1 LKDQHSQSDPC
12 HNSQVWNKNA
22 DRTILSRV
30 IVGSNQ
36 PVGTLQS
43 RDLLSAL
50 RWGSGMSALPSI
62 GSRPVPV
69 RVALL
74 VGGDSHIAEQL
85 RDTLDPGCWALRHAT
100 DNAAALVMAQDKNF
114 DLILTSEKTSG
125 REDVELLRKL
135 RRVRPHTRLIILA
148 EESTPTDVI
157 ASMREHA
164 FSYFSKPFSQDAL
177 AVMIGHAIEE
187 PCWDDGI
194 DVVSAT
200 PEWIRLYARCDL
212 KTADRVLQFFDEIAE
227 LPNPERSAVGM
238 AFREMLTNA
247 IEHGGRL
254 DPNQQVEISYLR
266 ARHMVTCRISD
277 PGEGFT
283 LDEIPHA
290 AIANPANAPLRHVE
304 YRDALGMRPGGF
316 GVLLTQRLIDELVY
330 NEQGNEVTLIKYL
343 DLEPRVS
350 EGSTVFPPDIAD

>member
-1 LKDQHSQSDPC
+1 M
-12 HNSQVWNKNA
+12 V
-22 DRTILSRV
+22 
-30 IVGSNQ
+30 
-36 PVGTLQS
+36 
-43 RDLLSAL
+43 
-50 RWGSGMSALPSI
+50 ALPNI
-62 GSRPVPV
+62 ELRPLPV

-85 RDTLDPGCWALRHAT
+85 RDILEPGLWAVQHAA
-100 DNAAALVMAQDKNF
+100 DNAAALVLASGKNF

-135 RRVRPHTRLIILA
+135 RSIRPHTRLIIMA
-148 EESTPTDVI
+148 EESTPIDVI

-164 FSYFSKPFSQDAL
+164 FSYFSKPFSSDAL
-177 AVMIGHAIEE
+177 AAMIHRAIEE

-200 PEWIRLYARCDL
+200 PEWIRIYARCDV

-238 AFREMLTNA
+238 AFREMLMNA

-254 DPNQQVEISYLR
+254 DPSQQVEISYLR
-266 ARHMVTCRISD
+266 ARHMVTCLISD

-290 AIANPANAPLRHVE
+290 AIANPADEPLRHIE
-304 YRDALGMRPGGF
+304 YRDARGMRPGGF

-330 NEQGNEVTLIKYL
+330 NEQGNEVTLVKYL
-343 DLEPRVS
+343 DLTPRAS
-350 EGSTVFPPDIAD
+350 ATEQAK